1 MNKQDILIVEDDAVF
16 GKMLQTWFCKNGYN
30 VSLYVNVSQAKK
42 VLSDHE
48 YRLIITDLRLPDGDG
63 ILLLSWIKK
72 MRIDTPV
79 IIMTGYGEIQSA
91 VSAIKTGAFDYLEKP
106 VNPSVLKEKV
116 ELALGSK
123 GETFSGKDS
132 VALKSKDTPGDVSS
146 DIVYGKSKVA
156 QEMFKYIRIVAPT
169 KMSVLITGE
178 SGTGKEYAARM
189 IHQQSRRKNA
199 PFIALD
205 CGSLSKELA
214 PSELFGH
221 LKGSFTSAIGDKK
234 GVFEVANGGTVFL
247 DEIGNLS
254 YDVQIQ
260 LLRVLQEF
268 KVRPVGAAADMDV
281 DVRIVVATNED
292 LKKAIAEGRFRE
304 DLYHRL
310 NEFTVVVPPLR
321 ERTEDIPYF
330 VDYFIESANKELEKN
345 IRGCSSEA
353 LYLLKKYKW
362 SGNLR
367 ELKNVIKRA
376 ILFAHGE
383 EITPDCLPDFIL
395 SPADD
400 DNAVSLISI
409 DNEKERIEKA
419 LEYTNGNKAAAAR
432 LLKVDRKTLYNK
444 MHQYGMEVGKYDS

>member
-1 MNKQDILIVEDDAVF
+1 MNKQDILIVEDDTVF
-16 GKMLQTWFCKNGYN
+16 GKMLQTWFGKNGYS
-30 VSLYVNVSQAKK
+30 VSLCTGVAQAKK
-42 VLSDHE
+42 ELSDNE
-48 YRLIITDLRLPDGDG
+48 YKLIITDLRLPDGDG
-63 ILLLSWIKK
+63 TLLLSWIKE
-72 MRIDTPV
+72 MRKEIPV

-91 VSAIKTGAFDYLEKP
+91 VSAIKRGAFDYLEKP

-116 ELALGSK
+116 ELALGTKENVS
-123 GETFSGKDS
+123 SGKQPVSSGSGNHPD
-132 VALKSKDTPGDVSS
+132 VVSS

-156 QEMFKYIRIVAPT
+156 QEMFEYIRIVAPT

-189 IHQQSRRKNA
+189 IHQQSRRKDA

-221 LKGSFTSAIGDKK
+221 LKGSFTSAMSDKK
-234 GVFEVANGGTVFL
+234 GVFEVAKGGTVFL
-247 DEIGNLS
+247 DEVGNLS
-254 YDVQIQ
+254 YEVQIQ

-268 KVRPVGAAADMDV
+268 KVRPVGATSDIKV

-292 LKKAIAEGRFRE
+292 LQKAITEGRFRE

-310 NEFTVVVPPLR
+310 NEFNIVVPPLR
-321 ERTEDIPYF
+321 ERLEDIPYF
-330 VDYFIESANKELEKN
+330 VDSFIESANKELEKE
-345 IRGCSSEA
+345 IRGCSPEA
-353 LYLLKKYKW
+353 LSLLRKYKW

-376 ILFAHGE
+376 VLFAHGN
-383 EITPDCLPDFIL
+383 EITPDCLPDFIV
-395 SPADD
+395 SPVEKDTIIP
-400 DNAVSLISI
+400 LYHI

-419 LEYTNGNKAAAAR
+419 LEYTGGNKAAAAR
-432 LLKVDRKTLYNK
+432 LLNVDRKTLYNK
-444 MHQYGMEVGKYDS
+444 MHQYGMEIGKYE

>member
-16 GKMLQTWFCKNGYN
+16 GKMLQTWFDKNGYN
-30 VSLYVNVSQAKK
+30 VSLYINVLQAKK
-42 VLSDHE
+42 VLSDHK
-48 YRLIITDLRLPDGDG
+48 YQLIITDLRLPDGDG
-63 ILLLSWIKK
+63 IQLLSWMKK
-72 MRIDTPV
+72 MRMETPV

-106 VNPSVLKEKV
+106 INPSVLKEKV

-123 GETFSGKDS
+123 GEISSGKQSVTQETKGDS
-132 VALKSKDTPGDVSS
+132 ERVSS
-146 DIVYGKSKVA
+146 DFVYGKSKVA
-156 QEMFKYIRIVAPT
+156 QEMFNYIRIVAPT

-205 CGSLSKELA
+205 CGSLSKDLA

-268 KVRPVGAAADMDV
+268 KVRPVGAVSDIDV

-310 NEFTVVVPPLR
+310 NEFTIVVPPLR

-345 IRGCSSEA
+345 IRDCCPETM
-353 LYLLKKYKW
+353 YLLRKYRW

-376 ILFAHGE
+376 VLFANGE

-395 SPADD
+395 SPVEDGD
-400 DNAVSLISI
+400 VVSLSNI

-444 MHQYGMEVGKYDS
+444 MHQYGMEIGKYD